1 MDPSMKEPFWTW
13 VKGENHSSSD
23 LASSPQYLDVSA
35 IDSACFSCDGV
46 QVQQCDEVNC

>member
-23 LASSPQYLDVSA
+23 LARSPQYLDVSA
-35 IDSACFSCDGV
+35 IDSACFSCY
-46 QVQQCDEVNC
+46 EV